1 VANRNYTSPA
11 RDRHAADTRR
21 TIIEAARTLFAERGY
36 AGTSVSA
43 VATTAGVAVNTV
55 YTSVGGKPAL
65 MLAMTEDS
73 ATDEA
78 ATDTL
83 RSIAASDDPGEIL
96 RLTAEGTGRVR
107 RRQQKTLSILL
118 DNRNA
123 YPDIAAAAD
132 LATRIVKERLAIVA
146 TRLIETGGLRPG
158 LTRTQV
164 EQTLWFYFGFDA
176 WRTARDMGWTWKN
189 AAEWLSTQA
198 TRALVTSEV

>member
-36 AGTSVSA
+36 AGTSVST
-43 VATTAGVAVNTV
+43 VAATAGVAVNTV

-65 MLAMTEDS
+65 MLALTEDG
-73 ATDEA
+73 AADET

-96 RLTAEGTGRVR
+96 RLTAEGTGRIR

-132 LATRIVKERLAIVA
+132 LATRIVKERLATVA
-146 TRLIETGGLRPG
+146 DRLIETGGLRPG

-176 WRTARDMGWTWKN
+176 WRTARGMGWTWKD
-189 AAEWLSTQA
+189 AADWLATQA
-198 TRALVTSEV
+198 GRTLVAPA